1 MLGGMNLPP
10 INWTR
15 VTRVSQLVAIVLFVG
30 VFALGFF
37 LGKEYQRHTYINAA
51 DAYMKGNL

>member
-1 MLGGMNLPP
+1 MN

-15 VTRVSQLVAIVLFVG
+15 VTRTSQLLAIVLFVG

-37 LGKEYQRHTYINAA
+37 LGKEYEHRTFLNGLKDMHLVPAP
-51 DAYMKGNL
+51 